1 MKKSIRKHRRDRY
14 LKRQELRRLD
24 ELAEKKIRAS
34 FLLSLSS
41 WGGTRCPDCGTQIRP
56 HQLIDISGHLGGAI
70 IDGCH
75 ANHPGPCIEDIDW
88 QDKACDRVSRR
99 HRYLL
104 RVRKNIF
111 DL

>member
-1 MKKSIRKHRRDRY
+1 MKKSIRKHRRDRH

-24 ELAEKKIRAS
+24 ELAEERIRTS

-56 HQLIDISGHLGGAI
+56 HQLIDISGRFGGGF
-70 IDGCH
+70 IDGCF
-75 ANHPGPCIEDIDW
+75 ANHPGRCVENYWEGRAIARAD
-88 QDKACDRVSRR
+88 RR

-104 RVRKNIF
+104 RIGK
-111 DL
+111 DS